1 MLALMIPLRI
11 LVVGQTPP
19 PYGGQTVMIQFLLD
33 GAYQDIELVHVR
45 MNFSK
50 ELNSNGRLKL
60 DKIWELFRVVAAI
73 YRAKLLLRPEVL
85 YYPPSGPNY
94 VPVIRDIFI
103 LCATRWLFRKTVFH
117 LHAGGISEFYL
128 RMNSAFQVIFR
139 FALFDPDLVI
149 RTAGLSAQDGKGLY
163 CKQEVI
169 VANGIPDSAGM
180 SIDRTNVCGKPI
192 KILLVALLREDK
204 GVLVAIS
211 AVQQLLMAGKD
222 VELTCMGEWDS
233 PDMRSHAE
241 SLIEPRF
248 KSKFRFPGVQTGFD
262 KWEYY
267 RNADIFVFPS
277 YFHSETFGIV
287 LLEAMCFSLPMV
299 ATRWRG
305 IPEVVEEGSC
315 AFLCEPRDV
324 AGCRDA
330 LALLVNDPALRDR
343 MGRSARERY
352 LRYFTIEAHRNAME
366 RALSQLKVR

>member
-1 MLALMIPLRI
+1 MTPLRI

-19 PYGGQTVMIQFLLD
+19 PYGGQTVMIQLLLD
-33 GAYQDIELVHVR
+33 GAYQNIELVHVR
-45 MNFSK
+45 MNFSR

-60 DKIWELFRVVAAI
+60 GKIWELFRVVVAI
-73 YRAKLLLRPEVL
+73 YRAKYLLRPDVL

-103 LCATRWLFRKTVFH
+103 LCATRRLFNKTVFH

-128 RMNSAFQVIFR
+128 RMNPALRCFFR
-139 FALFDPDLVI
+139 FALFKPDLVI
-149 RTAGLSAQDGKGLY
+149 RTAGLSAQDGKGLF
-163 CKQEVI
+163 CKQEVV

-180 SIDRTNVCGKPI
+180 SIDRTAVRGGPI
-192 KILLVALLREDK
+192 RILLVALLREDK

-211 AVQQLLMAGKD
+211 AVQQLLIAGMN

-233 PDMRSHAE
+233 PDLRTHAE

-248 KSKFRFPGVQTGFD
+248 RSRFRFPGVQTGSD

-267 RNADIFVFPS
+267 RNADIFVFPT

-287 LLEAMCFSLPMV
+287 LLEAMCFSLPVV

-315 AFLCEPRDV
+315 AILCEPRDV

-330 LALLVNDPALRDR
+330 LAQLINDPSLRER
-343 MGRSARERY
+343 MGRSARERF

-366 RALSQLKVR
+366 RALLQLKG